1 MSLRARNTLARLVSP
16 KCASNAVTASLQRSL
31 RPLHR
36 EKGDRTWQFHTS
48 SPPLWATFT
57 KMLPD
62 LCSPPQSFFSSRSPS
77 LRMFL
82 SGFFKNCLLL
92 DYVISHL
99 HFAEMFAVRNVV
111 ATTAGSN
118 CIFVEI
124 STSGLRSH
132 LFYYMLDIHCN
143 LMSKP
148 YHGKLNFQSGRCA

>member
-16 KCASNAVTASLQRSL
+16 KCASNAVTASLQRL
-31 RPLHR
+31 PRPLHR
-36 EKGDRTWQFHTS
+36 EKSDRTWQFHTS

-62 LCSPPQSFFSSRSPS
+62 LCSPRSFFSCRSPS

-99 HFAEMFAVRNVV
+99 HFAEMFEVRNVV

-118 CIFVEI
+118 CISAEI

-143 LMSKP
+143 LMSKQ
-148 YHGKLNFQSGRCA
+148 YHGKLNSQSGRLA

>member
-16 KCASNAVTASLQRSL
+16 KCASNAVVQVCNACFDRCTVKKS
-31 RPLHR
+31 
-36 EKGDRTWQFHTS
+36 DRTWQFHTS

-62 LCSPPQSFFSSRSPS
+62 LCSPRSFFSCRSPS

-111 ATTAGSN
+111 ATTAGSD
-118 CIFVEI
+118 CISAEI

-132 LFYYMLDIHCN
+132 LFYYMLDMHCN
-143 LMSKP
+143 LMNKQ
-148 YHGKLNFQSGRCA
+148 YHGKLNFQSGRWA